1 MGYRSNVALAIKA
14 EKIKYFLKAVAL
26 QPSCRDLFE
35 ASALEIFTEFD
46 DIDDENGIVFVWENI
61 KWYSSYEDVQLIDK
75 YIKEMDNSDELS
87 SYYLV
92 RVGDE
97 ADDMECR
104 GGWWTNPFNIQL
116 ISGFTFDKPNSMSTQ
131 EFFDLDNRRSKA
143 NENRYD
149 EILKEI

>member
-1 MGYRSNVALAIKA
+1 
-14 EKIKYFLKAVAL
+14 
-26 QPSCRDLFE
+26 
-35 ASALEIFTEFD
+35 
-46 DIDDENGIVFVWENI
+46 
-61 KWYSSYEDVQLIDK
+61 
-75 YIKEMDNSDELS
+75 MDNSDELS
-87 SYYLV
+87 SYYFV
-92 RVGDE
+92 RVGEE

-116 ISGFTFDKPNSMSTQ
+116 ISGFTFDKPNSMSPQ